1 MNKLRALIQD
11 YAKWKVYEEYIDR
24 IEAFKSSDFSSAVEN
39 AKSLIESISKEI
51 CKRKNQEISKSEDI
65 QGLLKKAFLA
75 IGYKGD
81 DLVLQISRS
90 LATIALQMGT
100 LRSEIGTNS
109 HGRTVEEM
117 KFRNH
122 KVDDLTREV
131 LISTTEIIA
140 SFLIRSFEL
149 NSSGV
154 GSRLES
160 SVCDY
165 EDGSDFNDYWDD
177 LFGEFS
183 MGEYAYTASEIF
195 YSVDLQA
202 YISESKSFRQ
212 GEDVKEKS

>member
-1 MNKLRALIQD
+1 MDKLRVLIQD

-24 IEAFKSSDFSSAVEN
+24 IEAFKASDFSSAVEN

-51 CKRKNQEISKSEDI
+51 CKQKNQEISKSEDI
-65 QGLLKKAFLA
+65 QALLKKAFLA

-109 HGRTVEEM
+109 HGRTVDEM
-117 KFRNH
+117 KSRND
-122 KVDDLTREV
+122 KVDDLTREL

-149 NSSGV
+149 NSSSISGKI
-154 GSRLES
+154 ES
-160 SVCDY
+160 DVCDY
-165 EDGSDFNDYWDD
+165 EDIPDFNDYWDD
-177 LFGEFS
+177 LYGEFS
-183 MGEYAYTASEIF
+183 MGSYSYTASEIL
-195 YSVDLQA
+195 YNVDLQA
-202 YISESKSFRQ
+202 YIFESKSFIKRYD
-212 GEDVKEKS
+212 EKEKS